1 MKNATKLK
9 KAATNKTKVTDEVI
23 NLNRKLLAAMT
34 PDLVKTGCVG
44 VDENFILLT
53 DSYKIGHWKMMV
65 AGTTN
70 SFAYFESR
78 KGAKYPYTVCFG
90 LQMYLKKYFAGI
102 VVNQS
107 DIEEADIFF
116 KEHFG
121 IDMFNR
127 KMWEYIVNECGGKLP
142 IRIKC
147 APEGTPVPISNV
159 LITVENTGPELTEP
173 LTEALTN
180 YIETILTHFWL
191 PSNVA
196 TISRDIK
203 VYLKRAFDASSDNL
217 GKLPFMLHDFGFR
230 GIGSI
235 EGAGLAGAGHL
246 VNFMG
251 TDTLQAITYTQRYYG
266 KKGIREGGRYK
277 GGMMT
282 GYSVPATEHS
292 VMTAKGE
299 EGELEI
305 WREVIRQFP
314 KGILSIVA
322 DSYNIERVIKEYLP
336 ALKAEIMARDGT
348 IVIRPDSPRSKDDS
362 AAAQVLWL
370 ANSLGGIFGYKVNN
384 KGYMVLEPHIG
395 LIYGDGLSV
404 DEIKECIKTLVLAG
418 WSAET
423 CVYGMGGGLLQKHNR
438 DTQRSAFKCSA
449 QKRDGKWINV
459 SKKPLDPTKVSKAGR
474 LKLVW
479 NEGAHGKT
487 LITVQESDPRP
498 DVLVT
503 VFENGKVTKEY
514 NWEEVRANAEAKLLE
529 EIY

>member
-1 MKNATKLK
+1 MKNATKRK
-9 KAATNKTKVTDEVI
+9 KENGLTKDVSKYIAVFDSPKSI
-23 NLNRKLLAAMT
+23 
-34 PDLVKTGCVG
+34 VKTGCMS
-44 VDENFILLT
+44 ENLLLLS
-53 DSYKIGHWKMMV
+53 DSYKESHWSMLPE
-65 AGTTN
+65 GTQKVY
-70 SFAYFESR
+70 SYFESR
-78 KGAKYPYTVCFG
+78 KGATFPYTVFFG
-90 LQMYLKKYFAGI
+90 LQFILKKYLAG
-102 VVNQS
+102 VVITQN
-107 DIEEADIFF
+107 DIEYADTFC

-121 IDMFNR
+121 MDIFNR
-127 KMWEYIVNECGGKLP
+127 RMWEKIVNVYGGKLP
-142 IRIKC
+142 IKIK
-147 APEGTPVPISNV
+147 AVPEGLPISVSNV
-159 LITVENTGPELTEP
+159 MMTVENTDDDCAP
-173 LTEALTN
+173 LTN
-180 YIETILTHFWL
+180 FVETLLTHIWYS
-191 PSNVA
+191 SNVA

-217 GKLPFMLHDFGFR
+217 GKIPFMLHDFGFR
-230 GIGSI
+230 GVSSVESAGS
-235 EGAGLAGAGHL
+235 GGAGHL

-251 TDTLQAITYTQRYYG
+251 TDTIIAITYAQRYYG
-266 KKGIREGGRYK
+266 AKMAGF
-277 GGMMT
+277 
-282 GYSVPATEHS
+282 SVPATEHS

-370 ANSLGGIFGYKVNN
+370 ANSLGGIFGYKFNN

-449 QKRDGKWINV
+449 QKRAGKWINI

-479 NEGAHGKT
+479 NEGASGKT

-503 VFENGKVTKEY
+503 VFENGKITKEY